1 MEQSNIERAAEI
13 RRAYQKKWRAEH
25 KDRVSEYN
33 RRYWEKKAE
42 QQTKG
47 TEKTAQEN

>member
-1 MEQSNIERAAEI
+1 MEMSNIEKAAEI
-13 RRAYQKKWRAEH
+13 RRAYQKKWRTEH

-42 QQTKG
+42 KQTNNSKKTV
-47 TEKTAQEN
+47 TEN